1 MQKIS
6 EYHFPFPNIFQ
17 YFDMDQIFNRLSLNL
32 LVVINP
38 KIIGV
43 NRYLTILKGQL
54 VFRYQ
59 QQRRIQNPVKHP
71 RWSFT
76 CLGNN
81 HSINQLFL
89 IASISYDW
97 LK

>member
-1 MQKIS
+1 
-6 EYHFPFPNIFQ
+6 
-17 YFDMDQIFNRLSLNL
+17 MDQIFNRLSLDL
-32 LVVINP
+32 SVVINQ

-71 RWSFT
+71 R
-76 CLGNN
+76 
-81 HSINQLFL
+81 
-89 IASISYDW
+89 
-97 LK
+97 

>member
-1 MQKIS
+1 MQKIN
-6 EYHFPFPNIFQ
+6 EYHFSFPNIFQ
-17 YFDMDQIFNRLSLNL
+17 HFDMDQIFNRLSLNL
-32 LVVINP
+32 LVVINE

-71 RWSFT
+71 R
-76 CLGNN
+76 
-81 HSINQLFL
+81 
-89 IASISYDW
+89 
-97 LK
+97 

>member
-1 MQKIS
+1 MQKIN
-6 EYHFPFPNIFQ
+6 EYHFSFPNIFQ
-17 YFDMDQIFNRLSLNL
+17 HFDMDQIFNRLSLNL
-32 LVVINP
+32 LVVINQ

-81 HSINQLFL
+81 QSINQLFL